1 KGFYSLFKTLQQ
13 NQINDMTIPPQA
25 SFSPMSNIK
34 HTEPI
39 PDWFMNRNE
48 VIETTFTLEEKAEFE
63 AQRAQILKDLG
74 IQ

>member
-1 KGFYSLFKTLQQ
+1 
-13 NQINDMTIPPQA
+13 A

>member
-1 KGFYSLFKTLQQ
+1 
-13 NQINDMTIPPQA
+13 
-25 SFSPMSNIK
+25 
-34 HTEPI
+34 
-39 PDWFMNRNE
+39 MNRNE